1 MATEV
6 VMPQMGESIAEG
18 TITKWLV
25 KIGDKVERDQPL
37 FEISTDKVDA
47 EIPSPAAG
55 VLLEIRNQEG
65 ETVPVN
71 QVVATIGEAGEAAGA
86 AAPAAPA
93 TAPAA
98 GAPAAAVAP
107 APPAG
112 AAAPAQAPA
121 PPAGAAAPAA
131 PAQASAPAAGAASK
145 PAEPSAPAPA
155 PASAPAPS
163 PQPAAAAPEKQAAPG
178 AETAAREETSREGA
192 AAGDE
197 TAARE
202 ETSEGAAA
210 ASGGAGASGPRRV
223 PAPAAPAAAGA
234 AAAEESQEVR
244 RDEGESDLAR
254 ESDREEVSEGE
265 RLRRFSSPL
274 VRSIA
279 AKEGVDLQEVAGT
292 GAQGRVTKGDILSFL
307 EQRRTAPAPARP
319 AAVPAPPAAAPPA
332 AAAPQPLRP
341 TGGFYV
347 PAYVEGEDV
356 EIEPM
361 SKIRQITAAH
371 MVYSKATSAH
381 VTTIF
386 DFDMSRV
393 ARIRARA
400 KDNFAR
406 KEGTKLTFMPFI
418 FKAVVNGLKAHRK
431 VNASIDGTNIVYKK
445 NINLGMAVDL
455 GHGLIVPVIKHAD
468 HLNLIGLAKAA
479 NDLAERARGKKLKP
493 EEVQGGTFTITNPG
507 VFGSLFGTPIIN
519 QPQVAILGVG
529 AIEKRPVVVEDA
541 DGNDS
546 LSIRTRCYFGI
557 TYDHRLVDGADADRF
572 MVDLKKTL
580 ETDTWTE
587 LEPYV

>member
-25 KIGDKVERDQPL
+25 KVGDKVERDQPL

-55 VLLEIRNQEG
+55 VLVEIRNKEG

-71 QVVATIGEAGEAAGA
+71 QVVATIGAAGEAGEAAAAAAPAAGA
-86 AAPAAPA
+86 AAPAA
-93 TAPAA
+93 
-98 GAPAAAVAP
+98 
-107 APPAG
+107 G
-112 AAAPAQAPA
+112 AAAPAPA
-121 PPAGAAAPAA
+121 RAEGGEESQAAAAG
-131 PAQASAPAAGAASK
+131 PAQAA
-145 PAEPSAPAPA
+145 APAPA
-155 PASAPAPS
+155 PAA
-163 PQPAAAAPEKQAAPG
+163 QPAAASPEGQPAVAAQTADREETVREGVAAKPPSQAPSQAPG
-178 AETAAREETSREGA
+178 ATGPRRLPSPA
-192 AAGDE
+192 AAP
-197 TAARE
+197 
-202 ETSEGAAA
+202 EGGAPVAA
-210 ASGGAGASGPRRV
+210 ASAGAQEGHEGGRDRGESGPARE
-223 PAPAAPAAAGA
+223 PSG
-234 AAAEESQEVR
+234 EESE
-244 RDEGESDLAR
+244 A
-254 ESDREEVSEGE
+254 E
-265 RLRRFSSPL
+265 RLRKFSSPL

-279 AKEGVDLQEVAGT
+279 AKEGIDLEEVEGT
-292 GAQGRVTKGDILSFL
+292 GAHGRVTKADILGYL
-307 EQRRTAPAPARP
+307 EQRRAAGPAPAPVR
-319 AAVPAPPAAAPPA
+319 AAPVAAPGGPPAAPA
-332 AAAPQPLRP
+332 APVSAPAPQAPRP
-341 TGGFYV
+341 AGGFFV

-386 DFDMSRV
+386 HFDMSRV
-393 ARIRARA
+393 ARARARA
-400 KDNFAR
+400 KDGFAA

-418 FKAVVNGLKAHRK
+418 FKAVVNALKAHRK
-431 VNASIDGTNIVYKK
+431 VNASIDGTNIVYKRD
-445 NINLGMAVDL
+445 INLGMAVDL

-468 HLNLIGLAKAA
+468 RLNLVGLAKAA

-493 EEVQGGTFTITNPG
+493 DEVQGGTFTITNPG

-529 AIEKRPVVVEDA
+529 AIEKRPVVIEDA
-541 DGNDS
+541 DGNDAVA
-546 LSIRTRCYFGI
+546 IKTMCYFGV

-572 MVDLKKTL
+572 MNDVKKTL

-587 LEPYV
+587 LEPYM

>member
-55 VLLEIRNQEG
+55 VLIEIRNKEG

-71 QVVATIGEAGEAAGA
+71 QVVATIGEVGASGASPGGSAPDTATQASGGATPATQAPA
-86 AAPAAPA
+86 AAPAAATSEPA
-93 TAPAA
+93 SQ
-98 GAPAAAVAP
+98 P
-107 APPAG
+107 APSP
-112 AAAPAQAPA
+112 APAQGPA
-121 PPAGAAAPAA
+121 PSAGAV
-131 PAQASAPAAGAASK
+131 GK
-145 PAEPSAPAPA
+145 PASPSAPAPA
-155 PASAPAPS
+155 PTPPPS
-163 PQPAAAAPEKQAAPG
+163 PQPVAVASEKQAAPAAG
-178 AETAAREETSREGA
+178 TAAGEETAREGA
-192 AAGDE
+192 AVA
-197 TAARE
+197 
-202 ETSEGAAA
+202 
-210 ASGGAGASGPRRV
+210 AGASGPRRV
-223 PAPAAPAAAGA
+223 PSPAGPATADAAT
-234 AAAEESQEVR
+234 EQEGQDVR

-254 ESDREEVSEGE
+254 ESDREELSEGE
-265 RLRRFSSPL
+265 RLRKFSSPL

-307 EQRRTAPAPARP
+307 EQRRTAPARP
-319 AAVPAPPAAAPPA
+319 TPVPAPPAAAPPA
-332 AAAPQPLRP
+332 AGAPQPLRP

-347 PAYVEGEDV
+347 PAYVAGEDV

-400 KDNFAR
+400 KDGFAR

-431 VNASIDGTNIVYKK
+431 VNAAIDGTNIVYKK
-445 NINLGMAVDL
+445 DINLGMAVDL